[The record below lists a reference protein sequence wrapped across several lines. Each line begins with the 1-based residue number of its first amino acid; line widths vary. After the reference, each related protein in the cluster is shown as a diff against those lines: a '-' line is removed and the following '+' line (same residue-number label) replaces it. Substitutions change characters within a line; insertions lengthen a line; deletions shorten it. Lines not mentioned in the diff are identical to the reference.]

1 MEERKMKKVISLL
14 AVSLLVLTS
23 LFVMSGCKEDGL
35 FYKVDTV
42 FTQAGEVFEDLSA
55 LFSSHNKDIQRNPK
69 NENNKEEQT
78 KPPASKESAE

>member
-1 MEERKMKKVISLL
+1 MKKVISLL
-14 AVSLLVLTS
+14 AVSMLVLTS

-55 LFSSHNKDIQRNPK
+55 LFSSHSKDIQK
-69 NENNKEEQT
+69 NNKKEQV
-78 KPPASKESAE
+78 KSPAPKESIE